1 MKTLEEIKQAE
12 HRAQE
17 THRNAEQKRQEII
30 KKAALDAE
38 RITEESKK
46 ALKEKVAVLQMQEE
60 DSLRSQ
66 KERIISEVAAKADE
80 MKKRAEK
87 NSGTAVNLILE
98 KFEESFS

>member
-12 HRAQE
+12 RRAQE
-17 THRNAEQKRQEII
+17 AHGQAEQRRQEII

-66 KERIISEVAAKADE
+66 KERIISEAAAKADE